1 MEITNYCD
9 FFLELGL
16 LLSQQTVATWNDAA
30 TTQDGETER
39 TADEAGRIQSRTQI
53 IKRSLPRPQSVSPSP
68 RSLSPLTRLPATAQ
82 KIKATLI
89 HKAKVKKS
97 YYKGLAAE
105 GYGGSGPNES
115 ELGIRKRK
123 LVKPILGEQRRGP
136 QLDAEEEPDAETPGE
151 DPESE
156 LDSDDDEEEVKKGR
170 PSKTKPRNNHIRSQ
184 PPSRTPPPAPPTRPK
199 PYDRP
204 AAPPIA
210 APTKS
215 ALKPRLSEVEI
226 EQIRQKK
233 AGERK
238 EWGKK
243 GSRGQPKLGGRVEV
257 LLGRIKRGL
266 GQN

>member
-1 MEITNYCD
+1 M
-9 FFLELGL
+9 
-16 LLSQQTVATWNDAA
+16 V
-30 TTQDGETER
+30 
-39 TADEAGRIQSRTQI
+39 
-53 IKRSLPRPQSVSPSP
+53 KPREQPTKQGGFKVGPK
-68 RSLSPLTRLPATAQ
+68 LAKGVYQGHTQ

-105 GYGGSGPNES
+105 GYAGSGPNES
-115 ELGIRKRK
+115 ELGLRKRK

-136 QLDAEEEPDAETPGE
+136 QLDQEDEPEAETAR
-151 DPESE
+151 DDAESE
-156 LDSDDDEEEVKKGR
+156 LDSGDEEEEVKKGR
-170 PSKTKPRNNHIRSQ
+170 PSKSKPRNNNIRSQ
-184 PPSRTPPPAPPTRPK
+184 PPSRTPAPAPPTRPK

-204 AAPPIA
+204 AAPPTA
-210 APTKS
+210 ALTKP
-215 ALKPRLSEVEI
+215 AMKPRLSEPEI

-257 LLGRIKRGL
+257 LLGRIRRGL
-266 GQN
+266 RQN